1 MPAAVVEVHGLTK
14 HYPPDI
20 KAVDGV
26 DFRILGGE
34 VFSLLGPNG
43 AGKTTTV
50 EVMEG
55 LRDPT
60 GGEVRVLGASVP
72 RDYDRVRKRVGVLP
86 QNFDPFD
93 RLKVSETVTYWA
105 ALFERTAT
113 KKEVKGVLDTVGL
126 AHRTDALAMHLSGGE
141 KRRLGIAMVLVGEPE
156 LIFLDEPTTGLD
168 PHGRREL
175 WSVIRDLRK
184 EGKTVFLTT
193 HYLDEAEHLS
203 DHVAVMHKGKII
215 AQGTVD
221 ELLEK
226 AGAGREIVLSRPGP
240 GTWEAVQRL
249 GLPGRQENHGITIQ
263 VKEVG
268 RLRAVLGD
276 LTALDVDLGEIST
289 RRASLEEVFLQLV
302 GGRLEEGELR
312 A

>member
-1 MPAAVVEVHGLTK
+1 MPATVIEVQGLTK

-26 DFRILGGE
+26 DFRIQGGE

-105 ALFERTAT
+105 ALFERSAT
-113 KKEVKGVLDTVGL
+113 KKEVKAVLDTVGL

-226 AGAGREIVLSRPGP
+226 AGAGREIVLSGPGP
-240 GTWEAVQRL
+240 GAWEAVQRL
-249 GLPGRQENHGITIQ
+249 GLPCRQENHGITIQ

-268 RLRAVLGD
+268 RRRAVLGD